1 MLLKSFQ
8 YRNNLLFRH
17 RKTLN
22 FNLGALGLL
31 AFMTIAIVIWSFKKY
46 QRNTAKTYVFHQK
59 GASIEI
65 YDDKK

>member
-8 YRNNLLFRH
+8 YRNNLLYH
-17 RKTLN
+17 YRKTLTLY
-22 FNLGALGLL
+22 FGALGLL
-31 AFMTIAIVIWSFKKY
+31 AVTTVVAVIWSFKKY
-46 QRNTAKTYVFHQK
+46 QQHTAKTYVFHPK

>member
-8 YRNNLLFRH
+8 YRNNLLYCH

-22 FNLGALGLL
+22 FYLGALGLL
-31 AFMTIAIVIWSFKKY
+31 AFMTIVIVVWSFKKY
-46 QRNTAKTYVFHQK
+46 QQHTAKTYVFHPK